1 MGTDQR
7 LVILGFAAVL
17 LIGLAAWILVRVRV
31 SPEEKEKRRRL
42 VICRIGRMADGMLTD
57 YEGDTLYYSY
67 SVMGVEYAAAQD
79 ASALTEFLPDD
90 RDSLVGPVTLKYSTR
105 NPANSIIICEGWSG
119 LRQRS
124 DPRILAAGGT
134 QAT

>member
-17 LIGLAAWILVRVRV
+17 LIGLAAWILFRVRV

-42 VICRIGRMADGMLTD
+42 MICRIGRMTDGMLTD
-57 YEGDTLYYSY
+57 YDGDTLYYSY

-79 ASALTEFLPDD
+79 AGTLAEFLPDD
-90 RDSLVGPVTLKYSTR
+90 RNSVVGPVTLKYSTR

-119 LRQRS
+119 LRQRRE
-124 DPRILAAGGT
+124 PPILATGGT
-134 QAT
+134 QAK